1 MIFSDR
7 TYCIEVIPQG
17 NEGNSIL
24 ILRND
29 QVVDITPGLPNF
41 KTSHKIC
48 FENFD
53 QQNDI
58 LELRHSGGN
67 DGVTISV
74 NLIYQ
79 GVTSQ
84 LLFGLKADL
93 TWIKIDGDGLKCK
106 KDVEAAYT
114 LRILNG
120 KIIESECIGLSIISI
135 VLFKEHFRSYCTIS
149 ESIFEKDLVIE
160 QSLISVLNSVFRE

>member
-1 MIFSDR
+1 M
-7 TYCIEVIPQG
+7 
-17 NEGNSIL
+17 
-24 ILRND
+24 RND

-135 VLFKEHFRSYCTIS
+135 FLFKEHFRSYCTIG
-149 ESIFEKDLVIE
+149 ESIFEKD
-160 QSLISVLNSVFRE
+160 